1 VTKLFRRVAAPTAL
15 ALFLT
20 ASAHADPLQLVRM
33 TPDELTWRPTWT
45 GAEFAIVAGDLQK
58 AGVYVI
64 RLRFP
69 AGFRNPP
76 HFHPDER
83 IVTILSGTLLVGYGE
98 QFDESTMKA
107 LPAGSVFTEPVK
119 QPHFAWAR
127 DTEVIVQVVGH
138 GPSATTWLSKT
149 RGGP

>member
-1 VTKLFRRVAAPTAL
+1 MLCLGTA
-15 ALFLT
+15 
-20 ASAHADPLQLVRM
+20 AHADPLQPVRL
-33 TPDELTWRPTWT
+33 TPGELTWRSAWT

-64 RLRFP
+64 CMRFP

-76 HFHPDER
+76 HFHDDER

-98 QFDESTMKA
+98 QFDESAMKA
-107 LPAGSVFTEPVK
+107 LPPGSVFTEPSK
-119 QPHFAWAR
+119 APHFAWAR

-138 GPSATTWLSKT
+138 GPSTTTWLSRT
-149 RGGP
+149 RATP